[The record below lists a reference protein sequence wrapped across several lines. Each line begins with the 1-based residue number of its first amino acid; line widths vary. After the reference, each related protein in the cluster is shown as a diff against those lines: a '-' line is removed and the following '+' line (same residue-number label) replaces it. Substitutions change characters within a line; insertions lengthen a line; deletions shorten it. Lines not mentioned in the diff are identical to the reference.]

1 MHTTGTIAAA
11 LGAELVGPSDR
22 PIRGLGTL
30 DGAGPEELTFIR
42 SAAFAAEWRSSRAGA
57 AIVSRGLEVPG
68 HDSAARALLVVPDAD
83 MALTKALGLF
93 APPASRPAPGV
104 HPSALV
110 DVSARVG
117 AGASI
122 GPMCVVEAG
131 ATIGDGAVLVSQV
144 FVGAG
149 ATVGAG
155 TTLHA
160 HVSIGERCV
169 VGRQCLLHP
178 GVVIGAD
185 GFGFVSSPDGRGLQK
200 VPHIGTVEIG
210 DQVEIGANSC
220 VDRAKFGST
229 TVGSGTKI
237 DNLVQVG
244 HNVRIGRLCLVM
256 AQVGIAGSVRVGDGC
271 VLAGQVGV
279 SGHHVIGDGA
289 RLAAQAGVFGDIPAG
304 ETWSGYPARPHREAL
319 RAQAA
324 LFKLPGMIRRLER
337 LIAGDGGSE

>member
-22 PIRGLGTL
+22 PIRGLGSL
-30 DGAGPEELTFIR
+30 DRAGPEELTFIR
-42 SAAFAAEWRSSRAGA
+42 SAAFAAEWRTSRAGA

-83 MALTKALGLF
+83 MALTKVLGLF

-104 HPSALV
+104 HPSAVV
-110 DVSARVG
+110 DVSAKVG
-117 AGASI
+117 AGVSI

-185 GFGFVSSPDGRGLQK
+185 GFGFVPSPDGRGLQK
-200 VPHIGTVEIG
+200 IPHIGTVEIG

-220 VDRAKFGST
+220 VDRAKFGAT

-237 DNLVQVG
+237 DNLVQIG
-244 HNVRIGRLCLVM
+244 HNCRIGRACLICG
-256 AQVGIAGSVRVGDGC
+256 QVGLAGSVTVGDG
-271 VLAGQVGV
+271 VILAGQVGV
-279 SGHHVIGDGA
+279 ADNLTIGPRARVGAGSGVTRSVPAGQTWLGYPAGEA
-289 RLAAQAGVFGDIPAG
+289 RECLRNWSALLSLATRLRRLEQATNIPAG
-304 ETWSGYPARPHREAL
+304 DA
-319 RAQAA
+319 
-324 LFKLPGMIRRLER
+324 
-337 LIAGDGGSE
+337 